1 MMEFRM
7 DGVLAAQSQETPEL
21 GISSLSRLNCMPA
34 AVYKKFL
41 RYRFVPVPELREPVF
56 SL

>member
-1 MMEFRM
+1 M